1 MEDCMARVVVICCAA
16 DPIYDDMTQHL
27 VSRDDGEVSR
37 SVVFLLSS
45 FDLFFFFFIFLI
57 FLSDLQRGFS

>member
-1 MEDCMARVVVICCAA
+1 MMEDCMARVVVICCAA

-45 FDLFFFFFIFLI
+45 FLLLLFIF
-57 FLSDLQRGFS
+57 